1 VAVAQLWIVSLLRTM
16 QNITLITAIAG
27 LVFGVLGAVLGV
39 INTWRAITHDKLRVR
54 VNPVSRIRADTG
66 EEIGFGIEVT
76 NLSRLPVTI
85 DMVGFDTI
93 DKGIFLTW
101 ADITGCQLPQ
111 RMEPRTSFTA
121 ILPIRTEHDGW
132 SRIVCAFAQ
141 TACGQRFTGTSP
153 VLRAKIAAARKKV

>member
-1 VAVAQLWIVSLLRTM
+1 M
-16 QNITLITAIAG
+16 EHITLITAIAG
-27 LVFGVLGAVLGV
+27 LMFGFLGAVLGV
-39 INTWRAITHDKLRVR
+39 INTWRTITHDRLRVS
-54 VNPVSRIRADTG
+54 VNPVSRIRADTR

-76 NLSRLPVTI
+76 NLSRVPVTI
-85 DMVGFDTI
+85 QMVGFDTI

-101 ADITGCQLPQ
+101 ADISGVQFPQ

-153 VLRAKIAAARKKV
+153 VLKAKIASARK